1 MSATHKA
8 GCSPTAFSLGV
19 RTRRWEI
26 APTVPP
32 SILDRFSDLSPLL
45 VQVLYNRG
53 LYDPQAVKTFLDG
66 WWPDGDPFAMQD
78 MDRAVDVIIRAIK
91 RRDPIAIYGDF
102 DADGVTATA
111 LLVQALTGLGADVR
125 SYIPNRV
132 DEGYGL
138 NVPALRSLYKD
149 GVRLVIT
156 VDCGIRAVHEVE
168 QARRGLDMI
177 ITDHH
182 TVGPELPFAL
192 AVIDPKREDCAYPF
206 KKLAGVGVAFKLA
219 QALIRAA
226 PESKIDVHIEE
237 RSLLDLVAL
246 GTVADLVPL
255 LGENRS
261 LVKRGLEVLNDARR
275 EGVRA
280 LLQATRVRPGD
291 VVASSIGFGLG
302 PRLNAAGRLGDAELS
317 YKLLVTGDG
326 QEADRLAAQ
335 LNERNRLRQDLT
347 ARDYELAE
355 GMALAQDQETPLLF
369 AAHKGFQ
376 SGIVGLVAGRL
387 TEMYYR
393 PSVVVEKGSET
404 SRGSCRSIPEFHIT
418 QALDE
423 CRDLLVRHGG
433 HEAAAGFTV
442 RTENLDALAQRLIDL
457 AGRKL
462 SGQEL
467 VPRIEIDAAV
477 SLSEMDWAVVEWL
490 QRMEPCGQENAPPL
504 FLSRGVLMVQAKVVG
519 SEGRHLKLQLG
530 EGNKVWDA
538 IAFRQG
544 ERLAEL
550 GGPDAAPRGRGG
562 SGLDASSGSDAL
574 PKPLPRSAKMD
585 VVYNLEVNEWNGER
599 RLQLN
604 VQDIRPAEE

>member
-1 MSATHKA
+1 VSATLK
-8 GCSPTAFSLGV
+8 
-19 RTRRWEI
+19 RWEI
-26 APTVPP
+26 ASPVP
-32 SILDRFSDLSPLL
+32 SSVLERFPDLSPLL
-45 VQVLYNRG
+45 VQVLYNRE
-53 LYDPQAVKTFLDG
+53 LYDPQAVKAFLAG
-66 WWPDGDPFAMQD
+66 YWPAGSSVSGADPFAMRD
-78 MDRAVDVIIRAIK
+78 MDRAVDVLVRAI
-91 RRDPIAIYGDF
+91 RRGDPIAIYGDF

-125 SYIPNRV
+125 PYIPNRV

-138 NVPALRSLYKD
+138 NLRALAKLYKD
-149 GVRLVIT
+149 GVRLVVT
-156 VDCGIRAVHEVE
+156 VDCGIRALEEVD
-168 QARRGLDMI
+168 QARRLLELI

-192 AVIDPKREDCAYPF
+192 AVIDPKREDCTYPF

-226 PESKIDVHIEE
+226 PECKIDVHVEE
-237 RSLLDLVAL
+237 RWLLDLVAL

-255 LGENRS
+255 MGENRS
-261 LVKRGLEVLNDARR
+261 LVRLGLEVLNEARR

-280 LLQATRVRPGD
+280 LLHAARVRPGD

-302 PRLNAAGRLGDAELS
+302 PRLNAAGRLGDAQLS
-317 YKLLVTGDG
+317 YDLLVTGDG
-326 QEADRLAAQ
+326 QEADRLAGR

-347 ARDYELAE
+347 AQAYELAE
-355 GMALAQDQETPLLF
+355 GMALAENPETPLLF

-387 TEMYYR
+387 TEAYYR
-393 PSVVVEKGSET
+393 PSVVVEKGAET
-404 SRGSCRSIPEFHIT
+404 SKGSCRSIPEFHIT

-442 RTENLDALAQRLIDL
+442 RTENLEALAQRLTAL
-457 AGRKL
+457 AGERL
-462 SGQEL
+462 GGQEL
-467 VPRIEIDAAV
+467 VPRIEIDAVV
-477 SLSEMDWAVVEWL
+477 SLADMDWAVVEWL
-490 QRMEPCGQENAPPL
+490 QQLEPCGQENELPV
-504 FLSRGVLMVQAKVVG
+504 FLSRGVSVVQAQVVG
-519 SEGRHLKLQLG
+519 NDGRHLKLQLG
-530 EGNKVWDA
+530 SASGFGENQRVWDA

-550 GGPDAAPRGRGG
+550 GDRV
-562 SGLDASSGSDAL
+562 DI
-574 PKPLPRSAKMD
+574 
-585 VVYNLEVNEWNGER
+585 VYNLEANEWNGER

-604 VQDIRPAEE
+604 VQDLRPAEE